1 MYVLCLNKMAFSN
14 VVRVVVPMMNGACS
28 SGSGFVI
35 DVTKYLPD
43 NPSVF
48 FVTNG
53 HVVDG
58 AECSTVKVHTTF
70 EPRALDARIVSIC
83 YDADLAL
90 LELCPSAREYTKQ
103 LYGHHIWKPIEFV
116 SSPPEPGAKIVCVGH
131 PLGIER
137 QTQAKGDIITYMQTT
152 DPNTVDCTVA
162 MTGTVCNP
170 GCSGGPALTRDVH
183 LCVGM
188 NSFKLRNATDI
199 DGMSGIRPAHVI
211 KQLIPAM
218 LSPIAKNMEQR
229 KDAFT
234 VLKSMLGK
242 SAGNVLQFLP
252 SHVKDVSKAANIFK
266 ENAIGGRSDGSNA
279 RTLRSFL
286 RRHVIDVDSG
296 EHGLIRPG
304 GAAVLARALD
314 QDIKAISNFRAGRT
328 WTKVRQEEATQPL
341 VSVLPAIPQPPALIS
356 MPILGVECHGT
367 HDSSLSN
374 MYMNMK
380 DNTVLSEGLLTY
392 KKYLESDYCP
402 QGESEQTKYVENV
415 LQQIRK
421 DYANSQFNSTLES
434 FIDVVPTKH
443 KQLREKLK
451 SHVNGTREA
460 YDVVPEGGAV
470 ITSVL
475 RNSLYEKAG
484 GAEEE
489 IVYKVKVAGKEH
501 DIGVDG
507 KVYCAST
514 KTRITL
520 RDVVCRQSLGDV
532 VSFHVLTPEGRQVVR
547 SVNIAVPSYDE
558 IPHVHMIHNMENTQM
573 VKDQKENMNVGGL
586 VLTTLRLNHALQMNM
601 SEFLDESKRYSFHA
615 VVAHVSP
622 TSPCWGHGGIQVGS
636 VITHVNGVPATTDG
650 WDEFCEQMAGA
661 VEKGHLMLKTRL
673 GPKRGLFCAITQ

>member
-1 MYVLCLNKMAFSN
+1 MAFSN

-103 LYGHHIWKPIEFV
+103 LYGHHIWKPVEFV

-328 WTKVRQEEATQPL
+328 WTKVRQEEAAQPL

-374 MYMNMK
+374 MYMNA
-380 DNTVLSEGLLTY
+380 SE
-392 KKYLESDYCP
+392 
-402 QGESEQTKYVENV
+402 
-415 LQQIRK
+415 
-421 DYANSQFNSTLES
+421 
-434 FIDVVPTKH
+434 DVK
-443 KQLREKLK
+443 RE
-451 SHVNGTREA
+451 
-460 YDVVPEGGAV
+460 DVVPEGGAV

-501 DIGVDG
+501 DIGIDG

-547 SVNIAVPSYDE
+547 SVNIAVPSYNE